1 MLLLALDTTTR
12 AGSLALARDGALV
25 EALVSDHLR
34 PHAERLPVD
43 IMRLLQRHGLTPFD
57 VDVFAVAIGPGSFT
71 GLRIG
76 IAAIQGLAFASN
88 RPVVGVSALEA
99 VAHAA
104 LGGGSV
110 WPLSRVG
117 VWMDAQRDE
126 VYSAVYDRV
135 EGDGPAHLRTVDEPA
150 VGEPRLTA
158 LRWHA
163 LAAGAWFPVA
173 GDGAVRYRTVL
184 EGVAGPAVQVID
196 SPPLAP
202 SIVALAEARARL
214 GETIPPHAIR
224 PLYVRRPDAE
234 LARDRRERGGP

>member
-1 MLLLALDTTTR
+1 MLVLALDTTTR

-25 EALVSDHLR
+25 EALVGDHLR

-99 VAHAA
+99 VAHAV
-104 LGGGSV
+104 LGGGPV

-126 VYSAVYDRV
+126 VFSAVYDRV
-135 EGDGPAHLRTVDEPA
+135 EGDGPAHLRIVDEPA

-163 LAAGAWFPVA
+163 LAAGPWFPVA

-196 SPPLAP
+196 PPPLAP

>member
-1 MLLLALDTTTR
+1 MLVLALDTTTR

-25 EALVSDHLR
+25 EALVGDHLR

-57 VDVFAVAIGPGSFT
+57 VDVYAVAIGPGSFT

-76 IAAIQGLAFASN
+76 IAAIQGLAFASS

-99 VAHAA
+99 VAHAV
-104 LGGGSV
+104 LGGGPV
-110 WPLSRVG
+110 WPWSRVG
-117 VWMDAQRDE
+117 VWMDAQRGE
-126 VYSAVYDRV
+126 VFSAVYDRV

-163 LAAGAWFPVA
+163 LAAGPWFPVA

-196 SPPLAP
+196 PPPLAP
-202 SIVALAEARARL
+202 SILALAEARARL
-214 GETIPPHAIR
+214 GQTIPPHAIR

-234 LARDRRERGGP
+234 LARDRRERGGQ

>member
-1 MLLLALDTTTR
+1 MLVLALDTTTR

-25 EALVSDHLR
+25 EVLVGDHLC

-76 IAAIQGLAFASN
+76 IAAIQGLAFASD

-99 VAHAA
+99 VAHAV
-104 LGGGSV
+104 LGGGPV

-126 VYSAVYDRV
+126 VFSAVYERV
-135 EGDGPAHLRTVDEPA
+135 EGDGPAHLRTIDEPA

-163 LAAGAWFPVA
+163 LAAGPWFPVA

-184 EGVAGPAVQVID
+184 EGIAGPAVHVID
-196 SPPLAP
+196 PPPLAP
-202 SIVALAEARARL
+202 SIVAMAEARARL

-234 LARDRRERGGP
+234 LARDRRQRGGQ

>member
-1 MLLLALDTTTR
+1 MLVLALDTTTR
-12 AGSLALARDGALV
+12 AGSLALARDGALI
-25 EALVSDHLR
+25 EALVGDPLR

-43 IMRLLQRHGLTPFD
+43 IMRLLQRHGLTPPD

-88 RPVVGVSALEA
+88 RPVIGVSALEA
-99 VAHAA
+99 VAHAV

-126 VYSAVYDRV
+126 VFSAVYDRV
-135 EGDGPAHLRTVDEPA
+135 GGDSPAHLRTVDEPA